1 VTAFPGYGAQ
11 VFASGTK
18 VNSPGISMSNID
30 SGLWKKYQSSTL
42 NRQTWDPFAAI
53 TVYVDGVAQPASAY
67 VLNRLFGSVTFNTA
81 LTSGNVV
88 TADIYKLP
96 MTAVAAATA
105 VDFSAVLGVA
115 DATTFASA
123 GWTEREG
130 TLFDS
135 SGSIS
140 RFTQMDG
147 LFLTAVQNGS
157 LLMVEYFSVASNA
170 QPDWRAWALF
180 NKDEFKGDP
189 ASLQTSM
196 ASWVGTTDADGR
208 QVATGP

>member
-11 VFASGTK
+11 VNASGTK
-18 VNSPGISMSNID
+18 VNSPGITLSNID
-30 SGLWKKYQSSTL
+30 GGAWKKYQSSTL

-53 TVYVDGVAQPASAY
+53 TVYVDGVSQNPSTY
-67 VLNRLFGSVTFNTA
+67 VLNRLFGSVTFNAA

-105 VDFSAVLGVA
+105 VDFSVTRSVA

-123 GWTEREG
+123 GWTERQAV
-130 TLFDS
+130 LLDS

-147 LFLTAVQNGS
+147 LFQTAVQAGS
-157 LLMVEYFSVASNA
+157 LLLVSYFSKASNA

-180 NKDEFKGDP
+180 NKHELKGDP
-189 ASLQTSM
+189 ASLQTAV
-196 ASWVGTTDADGR
+196 ASWVGTTDADER